1 MNGFNPKLPNLTC
14 VIATVINIEMNEI
27 DIVEIKIVS
36 SLALKVLY
44 AYYYITWLYV
54 NYDFYIH

>member
-36 SLALKVLY
+36 SLALKSSLRLLLY
-44 AYYYITWLYV
+44 NMVVRKL
-54 NYDFYIH
+54 

>member
-36 SLALKVLY
+36 SLALKKFFTL
-44 AYYYITWLYV
+44 IT
-54 NYDFYIH
+54 I